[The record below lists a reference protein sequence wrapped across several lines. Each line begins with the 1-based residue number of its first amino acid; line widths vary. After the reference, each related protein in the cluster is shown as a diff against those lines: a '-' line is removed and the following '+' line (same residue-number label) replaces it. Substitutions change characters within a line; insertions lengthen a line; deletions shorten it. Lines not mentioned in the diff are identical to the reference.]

1 MTSKTKGEFLI
12 NYCKYHKNYPKW
24 DNSFEV
30 EKNVNRRMNFIASFI
45 HNLTDKDFEKIMEM
59 WELKN
64 DDIKDASEVTNK
76 KVDVCFCGH
85 KRHKH
90 SVSAD
95 THCLFCECDKF
106 KFNKAMDLED
116 YKKTM
121 KTITATINLREFCG
135 TNDDV
140 HCFLCWETFKNEDE
154 ALVHLGQQHKNED
167 FINV

>member
-12 NYCKYHKNYPKW
+12 NYCKYHKDYPKW
-24 DNSFEV
+24 DNSFEII
-30 EKNVNRRMNFIASFI
+30 KNVNRRMSFVASFI
-45 HNLTDKDFEKIMEM
+45 HDLTNKDFDKIVGM
-59 WELKN
+59 WEMEN
-64 DDIKDASEVTNK
+64 DDVKDTSEVTNK

-95 THCLFCECDKF
+95 THCLFCKCDEF
-106 KFNKAMDLED
+106 KFSTEMILED
-116 YKKTM
+116 YRKTT

-140 HCFLCWETFKNEDE
+140 SCFICWETFTDEDE
-154 ALVHLGQQHKNED
+154 ALAHLRKHKDREFLD
-167 FINV
+167 D